1 MSQGED
7 RIQSPLTAVRILCA
21 TANATPGRPSALA
34 FPSSSP
40 SSMLRVRACMASVVL
55 FFSGWSGSSRAVG
68 KPNGPLIGSAL
79 RDEQRAPPHQ
89 SVHHGQRQEARGQEH
104 SRHARDVLD
113 GAHHPAVCLHVADAS
128 ARPPPRP
135 FSLPRPDRSSEIW
148 QPRRLT
154 PRRPPLREHAGA
166 HPEANP

>member
-55 FFSGWSGSSRAVG
+55 FFSGWSGSSRG
-68 KPNGPLIGSAL
+68 KTKRTTLRIGTSRRAASTSSSERPLWAKT
-79 RDEQRAPPHQ
+79 R
-89 SVHHGQRQEARGQEH
+89 
-104 SRHARDVLD
+104 
-113 GAHHPAVCLHVADAS
+113 S
-128 ARPPPRP
+128 ARPRTQPTRSGCPRRCASSRRMPPRRRR
-135 FSLPRPDRSSEIW
+135 FGSSATTSLFPAAARSIERDLAAPSTDSTPPNPPRTCRSAS
-148 QPRRLT
+148 
-154 PRRPPLREHAGA
+154 
-166 HPEANP
+166 